1 MRGKRRPQTRAA
13 RRLAA
18 QESSEAEDVT
28 IDRGPV
34 TQLSSSP
41 VLPNGHQPLLQPRM
55 ASGETSSEKA
65 MAVPWEGGPVLSAV
79 DRSFFVKSL
88 PQTGNEAHLFDSGDI
103 FPKSTGSQSMEGAS
117 VKAGET
123 PAHSSAG
130 RKEKSLVFPDLSEAS
145 GVDDLFQSAKPRPT
159 KKRNPFPLLEDE
171 EDLFADQK
179 GKKNQW
185 KSDSHQDVVS
195 KTQDIFEDDIF
206 ATEAIKKPF
215 PKKREKERTLEPNLF
230 DDNIDIFADLTVKP
244 KEKPKKK
251 VTAKSMFDDD
261 TGECLCRS
269 QHCSWCPCVYCSPV
283 GSRFVSLRT

>member
-1 MRGKRRPQTRAA
+1 MSFDLPAQADTLHSANKGRVKVRGKRRPQTRAA

-18 QESSEAEDVT
+18 QESSEAEDVI

-159 KKRNPFPLLEDE
+159 KKRNPFPSLKMRRTSLQIRKAKRISGNLTAIRTLCQKLKTSLRMIYLLRKQLRS
-171 EDLFADQK
+171 LFQK
-179 GKKNQW
+179 
-185 KSDSHQDVVS
+185 
-195 KTQDIFEDDIF
+195 
-206 ATEAIKKPF
+206 
-215 PKKREKERTLEPNLF
+215 KERRRELWNPTYLMIIL
-230 DDNIDIFADLTVKP
+230 ISSLT
-244 KEKPKKK
+244 
-251 VTAKSMFDDD
+251 
-261 TGECLCRS
+261 
-269 QHCSWCPCVYCSPV
+269 
-283 GSRFVSLRT
+283 

>member
-1 MRGKRRPQTRAA
+1 MVCVCLCLPLQGRVKVRGKRRPQTRAA

-195 KTQDIFEDDIF
+195 KTQDIFEVTKIF
-206 ATEAIKKPF
+206 HVC
-215 PKKREKERTLEPNLF
+215 
-230 DDNIDIFADLTVKP
+230 ADWLLK
-244 KEKPKKK
+244 
-251 VTAKSMFDDD
+251 
-261 TGECLCRS
+261 L
-269 QHCSWCPCVYCSPV
+269 
-283 GSRFVSLRT
+283 